1 MPNGVSRNHRS
12 RHANRYRQQDR
23 PLETVEE
30 PTFADVVV
38 AEVFNDVVVVGE
50 VYDDR
55 ITELENELRDLKRQ
69 IIKERK
75 DTIKITK
82 QQNTTLKISTTN
94 NDILEAKLEEILRRN
109 KNLSGHMS
117 QYEFIIHHL
126 EKEGHI
132 TFHNQSKD
140 KQGNVRRLS
149 SERTLGNMEFVF
161 LHDREGNEITFKDIN
176 GVLEGLQSKC
186 DRSKNFAEMLIR
198 KEIQLYDHREDK
210 SEPLMNTI
218 TPENTFTSEIRF
230 KRVGDD
236 EDDELFCDVVCEE
249 F

>member
-12 RHANRYRQQDR
+12 RHANRHRQHERVD
-23 PLETVEE
+23 PTE
-30 PTFADVVV
+30 PTFVDVVV
-38 AEVFNDVVVVGE
+38 AEVINDVVVEGE

-75 DTIKITK
+75 DRIQHIK
-82 QQNTTLKISTTN
+82 QQNLTLKKSTDN
-94 NDILEAKLEEILRRN
+94 NDYLVEKLEDALRRN
-109 KNLSGHMS
+109 RNLSGHMS

-132 TFHNQSKD
+132 KFHNQSKD

-149 SERTLGNMEFVF
+149 SERTLENMDFVF
-161 LHDREGNEITFKDIN
+161 LHDREGKEITFKDIN
-176 GVLEGLQSKC
+176 GVLQGLQDKL
-186 DRSKNFAEMLIR
+186 DRSREFAEKLIR
-198 KEIQLYDHREDK
+198 KEIQLYDDRQDK
-210 SEPLMNTI
+210 TKPLGRI
-218 TPENTFTSEIRF
+218 GVSVGSEIKF
-230 KRVGDD
+230 VNVGDD
-236 EDDELFCDVVCEE
+236 EELVCDIECEE